1 MNPVK
6 LILVGGFL
14 GAGKTTLLAQ
24 AAGKLVA
31 RGKRVGLITN
41 DQAADLVDTAMLR
54 GKGFDV
60 GEVAG
65 GCFCCRFDELVSASD
80 ALLEKEKP
88 DVLIGEPVG
97 SCTDLA
103 ATVVQP
109 MNAFHGNKIHAAP
122 FTVLADPE
130 RLKSILST
138 GMGKNPLTKKVCYI
152 YSKQLE
158 EADIIALNK
167 IDALSAAERN
177 ELGAALK
184 QHFPQAKVIEVSGLT
199 GAGVDAWLDFVLQ
212 GDGAAKMEAGK
223 HIADVDYD
231 IYAEGEAELG
241 WLNASVIL
249 SSETGVDWKRFC
261 LDMLKN
267 LRTKLLAQNIEA
279 AHVKLALNAHGAA
292 LVANLTSTKG
302 QPFLLV
308 QGTYEG
314 PTTEAK
320 LLFNARV
327 QTDPETLRTLAEA
340 TIKETAGEAIR
351 AEFGELQAFM
361 PGRPVPV
368 HRFKN

>member
-1 MNPVK
+1 MNPVQ

-109 MNAFHGNKIHAAP
+109 MNAFHGGKIHAAP
-122 FTVLADPE
+122 FTVLTDPE
-130 RLKSILST
+130 RLTSILSNSNGT
-138 GMGKNPLTKKVCYI
+138 NPRSKKVCYI

-158 EADIIALNK
+158 EADVIVLNK
-167 IDALSAAERN
+167 TDSLSLETKTALVDALT
-177 ELGAALK
+177 K
-184 QHFPQAKVIEVSGLT
+184 HFPHAKIMTVSGLT
-199 GAGVDAWLDFVLQ
+199 GEGVDAWLDYIQ
-212 GDGAAKMEAGK
+212 ADHGATGAKPGQN
-223 HIADVDYD
+223 IAEVDYD

-241 WLNASVIL
+241 WLNASVTL
-249 SSETGVDWKRFC
+249 ASDSAMDWKRFC
-261 LDMLKN
+261 LELLKN
-267 LRTKLLAQNIEA
+267 LRTKLRAQSIEA
-279 AHVKLALNAHGAA
+279 AHVKLALNAHGVA
-292 LVANLTSTKG
+292 LVANLTSTNG

-314 PTTEAK
+314 PTTDAR

-327 QTDPETLRTLAEA
+327 QTDPDTLRALAES
-340 TIKETAGEAIR
+340 TIRDSCGDAVR
-351 AEFGELQAFM
+351 PVFGELRAFM
-361 PGRPVPV
+361 PGRPVPI
-368 HRFKN
+368 HRFTK